1 MRVSDCAANTA
12 PDQTDY
18 IVTNP
23 NKRNICP
30 AERRLATMVFAFH
43 FRLAP
48 ILRGSCLPLLSSLA
62 GSLSEHWHRM
72 PRCRMTSMIK
82 GVRQCRS
89 ESQLAKIAT
98 PRALGMFRVRLSYSG
113 RLVL

>member
-1 MRVSDCAANTA
+1 MLRDEQPKSQGEMPERDASLSDCAANTA
-12 PDQTDY
+12 PDLTDY
-18 IVTNP
+18 VITNP

-62 GSLSEHWHRM
+62 GALSEN
-72 PRCRMTSMIK
+72 
-82 GVRQCRS
+82 
-89 ESQLAKIAT
+89 
-98 PRALGMFRVRLSYSG
+98 
-113 RLVL
+113 